1 MNIIEMFHL
10 DWKLLIAQVINLGV
24 VVFVLWFIVFKPLAK
39 KITQRNKEIEK
50 GLENAKQSQAL
61 LDKSKQEC
69 LDIVKTAREKVKEIF
84 AETEKNAQKEK
95 EKILLIAKEESEKI
109 SKTTKQNLL
118 EEKEKV
124 IKDAQKELAN
134 LVVLAIEKIL
144 GKSAKENIDKELIE
158 ASIKE
163 ISNQNG

>member
-61 LDKSKQEC
+61 LEKSKQEC
-69 LDIVKTAREKVKEIF
+69 LEIVKTAREKVKEIF